1 MAAIKRLP
9 LEVSQKIAAGEVIER
24 PFSVVKELVENS
36 LDAGASEVA
45 VDLQEGGKTL
55 IRVRD
60 DGAGMSREDAG
71 LCFERHATSKIMG
84 EGDLERIS
92 TLGFRG
98 EALSSIAAVS
108 EVVLKTAD
116 GGSEQGTQIVRQGG
130 ELISESTIAFP
141 RGTEVEVRN
150 IFYNLPARRKF
161 LRSERSELS
170 LVVRYLSGVA
180 LAFPGVRFSLRHVRR
195 LVLDCPR
202 VGSHRERIFQI
213 YGRETLERLVEVD
226 HQEGGGRVFGF
237 ASRPPGG
244 RRDRSR
250 QLFYVNNRPVKDR
263 VLQAALNQAY
273 RGLLEKDQF
282 AEAFLFL
289 TLPFGEVDV
298 NVHPTKAEVRF
309 RESQLVFTLLLTSV
323 ETALLK
329 EKGIKAIYAPAVETG
344 PGMRVKEAKPDFPG
358 IVGRRSDSARMIF
371 PDAAHSAEEKVRT
384 RVLGQYLDMYIV
396 VAAEDGLLVID
407 QHNAHERVLYEK
419 YKEIDARKSWPQ
431 KVPLIPIILDLTP
444 AQVVNLE
451 KDRTVLEDA
460 GFRAEEMGGRTY
472 ALTGFPDIF
481 EADEARKTFLEL
493 LDGSEED
500 VGKNRER
507 VLATLACRT
516 AVKAHE
522 PLAPDKMDYLVEE
535 LFRTANPSLCPHGR
549 PIVVKLGKAE
559 IEKGLKRTS

>member
-1 MAAIKRLP
+1 MAVIKRLP

-36 LDAGASEVA
+36 LDAGASEVG
-45 VDLQEGGKTL
+45 VELQAGGKML
-55 IRVRD
+55 IRVQD
-60 DGAGMSREDAG
+60 NGAGMSREDAG
-71 LCFERHATSKIMG
+71 VCFERHATSKITG
-84 EGDLERIS
+84 EDDLERIS

-98 EALSSIAAVS
+98 EALASIAAVS

-116 GGSEQGTQIVRQGG
+116 GRNEQGTQNVRKGG
-130 ELISESTIAFP
+130 ELVSESTIAFP

-180 LAFPGVRFSLRHVRR
+180 LAFPEVRFSLRHARR
-195 LVLDCPR
+195 LVLDCLR
-202 VGSHRERIFQI
+202 VGSYRERIFQI
-213 YGRETLERLVEVD
+213 YGKETLERLVEVD
-226 HQEGGGRVFGF
+226 FQEGGGRVFGF

-244 RRDRSR
+244 RRDKSH
-250 QLFYVNNRPVKDR
+250 QLFFVNNRPVKDR
-263 VLQAALNQAY
+263 ILQAALNQAY

-289 TLPFGEVDV
+289 ILPYDEVDV

-309 RESQLVFTLLLTSV
+309 RESQLVFYLLLTSV

-329 EKGIKAIYAPAVETG
+329 EKGVKEIYAPAAETG
-344 PGMRVKEAKPDFPG
+344 PGMRVKETRPG
-358 IVGRRSDSARMIF
+358 LSGAFGRRSDPAQMMF
-371 PDAAHSAEEKVRT
+371 PGPAQPAEEKGRT

-419 YKEIDARKSWPQ
+419 YKEIDARKNWPQ
-431 KVPLIPIILDLTP
+431 KIPLIPVLLDLTP

-451 KDRTVLEDA
+451 KDRAVLEEA
-460 GFRAEEMGGRTY
+460 GFRADEMGGRTY

-481 EADEARKTFLEL
+481 EADEARKAFLEL
-493 LDGSEED
+493 LDESEEE
-500 VGKNRER
+500 VGRKRER
-507 VLATLACRT
+507 LLATLACRT

-522 PLAPDKMDYLVEE
+522 PLAPDKMEYLVDE
-535 LFRTANPSLCPHGR
+535 LFRTANPSICPHGR
-549 PIVVKLGKAE
+549 PIVVKLGKSE